1 MFSRVL
7 YMSVAHILVVPLS
20 DASFVCQKV
29 KIPVESLK
37 VADKVVFDVTRSTF
51 FKEGTPVFIII
62 SQISVQN
69 VIYKLGKPKNEFIN
83 HKDI

>member
-1 MFSRVL
+1 M
-7 YMSVAHILVVPLS
+7 
-20 DASFVCQKV
+20 D
-29 KIPVESLK
+29 IPIKSLK

-69 VIYKLGKPKNEFIN
+69 VVDKLGKPKQDFVN
-83 HKDI
+83 